1 MTKEIDGRRRR
12 KKNGS
17 WETHQNSIS
26 TQCAVRKI
34 STGQF

>member
-1 MTKEIDGRRRR
+1 MREEEKER
-12 KKNGS
+12 KNGS